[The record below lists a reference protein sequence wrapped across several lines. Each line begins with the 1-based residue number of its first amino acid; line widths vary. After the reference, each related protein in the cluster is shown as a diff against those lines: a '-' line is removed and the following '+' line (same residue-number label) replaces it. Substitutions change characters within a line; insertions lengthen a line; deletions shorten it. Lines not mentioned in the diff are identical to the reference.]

1 MSVYSS
7 DPFVW
12 EKEQAGRAGPEAA
25 WFLEPDL
32 QESVCGSIHC
42 RVCLSVSKGEYVN
55 TQQAQ
60 PPAPLGCPS
69 CLSEE
74 ARARRGGY
82 KRAPV
87 LECTAQASH
96 RKPTGRICNYSFLC
110 WESAALRTDT
120 RSSSQGNVSVVLG
133 SGGKLSSTTH
143 LREGY

>member
-32 QESVCGSIHC
+32 YESVCGSVHC

-60 PPAPLGCPS
+60 PSALWGAPP
-69 CLSEE
+69 CLHAE
-74 ARARRGGY
+74 ARVWRGG
-82 KRAPV
+82 
-87 LECTAQASH
+87 
-96 RKPTGRICNYSFLC
+96 
-110 WESAALRTDT
+110 
-120 RSSSQGNVSVVLG
+120 
-133 SGGKLSSTTH
+133 
-143 LREGY
+143 